1 MIQKT
6 LTLGSLFDGSGGFPL
21 GGILAGIEPVWSAE
35 IEPFPVLVT
44 HKRLP
49 KVKHYG
55 DTLFIG
61 LVLDL
66 WIEKGNND
74 VEYDVPATQEDFD
87 AFSR

>member
-6 LTLGSLFDGSGGFPL
+6 LTLGCLFDGSGGFPL

-49 KVKHYG
+49 KVKCC
-55 DTLFIG
+55 
-61 LVLDL
+61 
-66 WIEKGNND
+66 
-74 VEYDVPATQEDFD
+74 
-87 AFSR
+87 